1 VQLPVGP
8 DSSSP
13 SQYATHVS
21 RFLVAGVALVGAGL
35 IVVNP
40 AAGPGLPNVQ
50 HRAVQLTSGE
60 QDWSQVLTTAED
72 NLTTLEGEAATAN
85 SDLSTA
91 ISGLSGDYSGQI
103 STELG
108 EAYTALQDSLSGG
121 FYGNDDGYVFGLF
134 EGSLTDPNNG
144 VTETGST
151 LQEISTALQSDDLEQ
166 AFSYFD
172 TWSLE
177 SGQHILEPLLNPLLD
192 VTHHGVTSPAL
203 PGELLQILTNVVNE
217 FGTWGNLQ
225 SLFDATLSPEIS
237 VFFGLTADLDNIAA
251 EFAAGDTTQALSDL
265 SNLGSDVTGDLLN
278 GFVPDNPIDGSTTA
292 FTGLLNSGSL
302 LDELLVTWP
311 TELTTALT
319 ETTTTTAA
327 ESASTALPDL
337 FSGLF

>member
-1 VQLPVGP
+1 VQLPVSP

-13 SQYATHVS
+13 SQSTT
-21 RFLVAGVALVGAGL
+21 RFLVAGVALIGAGL
-35 IVVNP
+35 VVANP
-40 AAGPGLPNVQ
+40 TAGPILPNVQ

-60 QDWSQVLTTAED
+60 EDWSQVLTTSQD
-72 NLTTLEGEAATAN
+72 NLTTLENEAATA
-85 SDLSTA
+85 DTELSSA
-91 ISGLSGDYSGQI
+91 FSGLSTEYSGQI

-108 EAYTALQDSLSGG
+108 EAWTAVQDSLSGG

-151 LQEISTALQSDDLEQ
+151 LQEISTALQSGELEQ
-166 AFSYFD
+166 AYSDFNA
-172 TWSLE
+172 WSLE
-177 SGQHILEPLLNPLLD
+177 SAQHILEPLLNPLLD